1 MAADQ
6 LISLEEIKKHTK
18 EEDCWL
24 AIYGA
29 RQHLSA
35 RVAVL
40 PVAQGVS
47 TCVSKW
53 CTCILWRFGGLADSW
68 RARTHSLH
76 PCMICLG
83 CAVAAQVD
91 SGC

>member
-1 MAADQ
+1 LCCLVFLGPGMAAEQMAAEQ

-53 CTCILWRFGGLADSW
+53 C
-68 RARTHSLH
+68 H
-76 PCMICLG
+76 
-83 CAVAAQVD
+83 VY
-91 SGC
+91 